1 MPWKPPSLS
10 PRGTMESNTKNSAAL
25 FCCALLAFA
34 TVCNTLAIVY
44 LLYVQ
49 STPVKVELRKAPQY
63 NQST

>member
-1 MPWKPPSLS
+1 
-10 PRGTMESNTKNSAAL
+10 MESNTKNSAAL